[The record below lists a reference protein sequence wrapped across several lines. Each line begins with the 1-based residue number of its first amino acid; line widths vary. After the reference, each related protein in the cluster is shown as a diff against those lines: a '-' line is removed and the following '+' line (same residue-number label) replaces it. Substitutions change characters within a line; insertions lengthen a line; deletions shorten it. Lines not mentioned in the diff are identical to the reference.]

1 MGRDVDD
8 PSSTEDDLGMPNL
21 ALALRETAAMYP
33 DHPAVRLDDTTLSY
47 AELDRASAR
56 VARLLGCNGFQP
68 GDRVGVMLPNVP
80 QFAVVY
86 YGVLRAGGV
95 VVPMNPLL
103 KQREVEYYVRDPGA
117 GHLFAWHEIPGA
129 AIEAARGAGAVV
141 VTVAPGAFE
150 RQIDAFDPEPE
161 VASRTADDTAIIL
174 YTSGTTGAPKGAE
187 LTHANLSRNAQV
199 TATTLLCLEPTDVI
213 LGCLPFFHA
222 FGQTCCLNAAVQA
235 GSTIILLA
243 RFDPSRALDIIA
255 ADRVT
260 VFEGVPTM
268 YSALLEQQAR
278 LPRHTASLRLGIS
291 GGAALPVETHRR
303 FEAEFNCM
311 ILEGYGLSETSPVA
325 SFNHPQKER
334 KVGSIG
340 TPIAGVEF
348 RLLDD
353 DGYSSAPGEPGEIVI
368 RGHNV
373 MKGYWHKPDETAA
386 AFADGWFKTGD
397 VGRVDDDG
405 YYYIVDR
412 KKDLII
418 RGGFNVY
425 PREVEEVLYEHP
437 AVLEAAVIGLPHD
450 SLGEEIGAA
459 IALREGQS
467 ASLEELQAFVKERL
481 AAYKYPRRL
490 WLVDSLPKGPT
501 GKIMRRL
508 VVAPDETS
516 AT

>member
-1 MGRDVDD
+1 
-8 PSSTEDDLGMPNL
+8 MPNL
-21 ALALRETAAMYP
+21 GLALNETAAMYP
-33 DHPAVRLDDTTLSY
+33 GHPAVRLDATTVSY
-47 AELDRASAR
+47 AELDQLSAR
-56 VARLLGCNGFQP
+56 LTRWLRLEGLQA

-86 YGVLRAGGV
+86 YGALRAGGV

-103 KQREVEYYVRDPGA
+103 KEREVDYYLRDSGA
-117 GHLFAWHEIPGA
+117 RYLFGWHEIPKA
-129 AIEAARGAGAVV
+129 TIDAARGAGAA
-141 VTVAPGAFE
+141 VTSVAPGEFE
-150 RQIDAFDPEPE
+150 RHLEEFDPDPDI
-161 VASRTADDTAIIL
+161 AGRDATDTAIIL
-174 YTSGTTGAPKGAE
+174 YTSGTTGHPKGAE

-199 TATTLLCLEPTDVI
+199 TATTLLGLEPTDVI

-222 FGQTCCLNAAVQA
+222 FGQTCCLNAAVQS
-235 GSTIILLA
+235 GSTIILMA
-243 RFDPSRALDIIA
+243 RFDASRALDIIEEH
-255 ADRVT
+255 RVT

-278 LPRHTASLRLGIS
+278 HPRDVASLRLGIS
-291 GGAALPVETHRR
+291 GGAALPVETLRR
-303 FEAEFNCM
+303 FEAGFDCM

-325 SFNHPQKER
+325 SFNHPDKQR

-348 RLLDD
+348 KLIDD
-353 DGYSSAPGEPGEIVI
+353 DGQEPAPGETGEIAI

-373 MKGYWHKPDETAA
+373 MKGYWHKPDETVA

-397 VGRVDDDG
+397 IARLDEDG

-437 AVLEAAVIGLPHD
+437 AVLEAAVIGLPHE

-467 ASLEELQAFVKERL
+467 TSLDELQAFVKARL

-508 VVAPDETS
+508 VVAPEETT
-516 AT
+516 AQ